1 MIPARNQRNQL
12 KNNKFLT
19 APLALTMVAAGAL
32 VLSLLVLPKHLFA
45 QEAASGE
52 DQITLTAIPPRL
64 GEDTTLLLQPGE
76 KKQVQIRVRNSSNRS
91 LPILSVA
98 TDFIL
103 DEDGE
108 TPIPVTE
115 GVSNRWSLAE
125 WLTMV
130 PQAQTL
136 QPQETGMINVLI
148 DVPVDALPGGHY
160 AMITHQPSVDGVDG
174 EGEGEMVDSAS
185 GISQRVGTLLYVIV
199 DGEINEE
206 AFIRDFTFPGFTEFG
221 PVPFSFT
228 VENVSDIHIQPKTKV
243 EITDMFGR
251 KVDELVVGEK
261 NVFPLT
267 SRDFEGKWEQV
278 WGYGKYTAQATM
290 SFGTEG
296 KLAIAKTSFWLL
308 PIKLILAALIV
319 LLTLIGL
326 MITIRRHM
334 MHRRSA
340 QNSKV
345 ELLERRLQDLEREK
359 LQDFEE

>member
-1 MIPARNQRNQL
+1 MIPARNQLNQSEI
-12 KNNKFLT
+12 NKSLT
-19 APLALTMVAAGAL
+19 VPLALVAVSAVAL
-32 VLSLLVLPKHLFA
+32 ALSLLISPKRLFA
-45 QEAASGE
+45 QETTSGE
-52 DQITLTAIPPRL
+52 DQVTLTAIPPRL
-64 GEDTTLLLQPGE
+64 GDDTTLLLKPGE

-98 TDFIL
+98 TDIIIA
-103 DEDGE
+103 EDGE

-115 GVSNRWSLAE
+115 GVSNKWSLAD

-160 AMITHQPSVDGVDG
+160 AMITHQPSIKGIG
-174 EGEGEMVDSAS
+174 EGGGGEMVDSAS
-185 GISQRVGTLLYVIV
+185 GVSQRVGTLLYVVV

-221 PVPFSFT
+221 PVPFSFA
-228 VENVSDIHIQPKTKV
+228 VENVSDIHIQPKTKI

-251 KVDELVVGEK
+251 EVDEIVVGEK
-261 NVFPLT
+261 NVFPLM

-296 KLAIAKTSFWLL
+296 KLVIAKTSFWLL

-326 MITIRRHM
+326 IITIRRHM
-334 MHRRSA
+334 MRRRDT

-345 ELLERRLQDLEREK
+345 ELLEKRLQDLEREK